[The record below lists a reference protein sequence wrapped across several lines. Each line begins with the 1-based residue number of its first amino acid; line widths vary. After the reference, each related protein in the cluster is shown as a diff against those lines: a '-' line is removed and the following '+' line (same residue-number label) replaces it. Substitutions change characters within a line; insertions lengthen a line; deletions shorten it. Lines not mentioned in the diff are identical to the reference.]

1 MLKKICGASGDILII
16 LFKFISDLF
25 VSSTKT
31 FSWSCLVK
39 LSGLKSMMSQHSSTS
54 PTASTDLVCPLLA
67 SELYLLTQGKQLLF
81 GLCLFHRKSWLLWT
95 RRGIQNT
102 FSVLSVDPFLEQKVQ
117 KQNFDWSVLRGYWV
131 AEQTWLQCFILNEP
145 LCLLTF
151 RVPREGRKGV
161 LQTGLLWHVCP

>member
-1 MLKKICGASGDILII
+1 MLKKICGVSGDILII

-25 VSSTKT
+25 VSSTKI
-31 FSWSCLVK
+31 FSSSCWVK
-39 LSGLKSMMSQHSSTS
+39 LPGLKSMMSQHSSTS
-54 PTASTDLVCPLLA
+54 PTASTDLVCPLLV

-117 KQNFDWSVLRGYWV
+117 KQNFEVCWGYWV
-131 AEQTWLQCFILNEP
+131 AEQTWLQYFMLNEP
-145 LCLLTF
+145 LCLLTL
-151 RVPREGRKGV
+151 RVPWEGRKGV